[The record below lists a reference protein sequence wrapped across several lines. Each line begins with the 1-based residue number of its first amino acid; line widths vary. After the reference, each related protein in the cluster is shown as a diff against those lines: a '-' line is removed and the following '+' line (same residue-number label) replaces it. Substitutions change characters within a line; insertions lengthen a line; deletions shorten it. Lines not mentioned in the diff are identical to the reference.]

1 MTRIAVVCTLSVL
14 LGSSCSRPAAQV
26 GPGNAP
32 ERVDGYVFLEFEL
45 DHPPELL
52 TTPRPNYPEKLRPR
66 GLEGVVTLE
75 FVLDTLGRAEPG
87 TFKTVSA
94 TNPAFIEPAR
104 NYILGMVF
112 SPGKLYGK
120 AIRVLM
126 ARQVT
131 FSP

>member
-1 MTRIAVVCTLSVL
+1 MTRLIVACTLSVL
-14 LGSSCSRPAAQV
+14 LGSACSRPAAHV
-26 GPGNAP
+26 RPGNAP

-45 DHPPELL
+45 DHPPRLL
-52 TTPRPNYPEKLRPR
+52 ATPPPNYPEELRPS

-75 FVLDTLGRAEPG
+75 FVLDTLGHAEPNS
-87 TFKTVSA
+87 FKTMSA
-94 TNPAFIEPAR
+94 THPGFIEPAR
-104 NYILGMVF
+104 EYILGMVF
-112 SPGKLYGK
+112 APGRLRGR